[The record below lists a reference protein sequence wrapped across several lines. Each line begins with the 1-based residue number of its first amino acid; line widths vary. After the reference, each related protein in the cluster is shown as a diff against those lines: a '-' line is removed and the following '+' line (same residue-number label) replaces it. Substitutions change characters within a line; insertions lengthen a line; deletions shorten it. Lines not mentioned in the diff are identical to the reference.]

1 MEGFSQFANPTSSGF
16 GRLIPETLRNNAYNL
31 VPRTTNN
38 DSRVTN
44 NDSRVAEN
52 LGGGGVGFTNVKS
65 SPMKP
70 IEGLATPNY
79 EMEQYAKYE
88 KDHVVPKRLEE
99 VQPQVVQHQQSAALY
114 DSPHFSDHLDKC
126 PECKNLFKQSI
137 SEAVK
142 EALQSIIDLSP
153 EAFENYKESY
163 ENGTHGKRH
172 SRYWNHWKKQ
182 HHNLPYDEYGRHGGW
197 DIQSILVGILIVILF
212 VDLALRR
219 SR

>member
-1 MEGFSQFANPTSSGF
+1 MEGFSQFANPTASGF
-16 GRLIPETLRNNAYNL
+16 GRLIPETLRNNAYNI
-31 VPRTTNN
+31 VPRPE
-38 DSRVTN
+38 SRVS
-44 NDSRVAEN
+44 DN

-65 SPMKP
+65 THMKP
-70 IEGLATPNY
+70 MEGLATPNY
-79 EMEQYAKYE
+79 DMEQYAKYE
-88 KDHVVPKRLEE
+88 KDTTPTIPKRLEE
-99 VQPQVVQHQQSAALY
+99 VQPRVVQQQQSAALY
-114 DSPHFSDHLDKC
+114 DDVHPSSSHFSDHLEKC

-163 ENGTHGKRH
+163 ENGTHGKRN
-172 SRYWNHWKKQ
+172 SKYWNHWKRQ
-182 HHNLPYDEYGRHGGW
+182 HHNLPYDDYGRW